1 MKALQHRVPM
11 IVFGLDEKDS
21 IIRAVRDEKIG
32 TKITV

>member
-1 MKALQHRVPM
+1 MMALENRVPM

-32 TKITV
+32 TRITV